1 MDIRLEVKKLIE
13 NNEMFY
19 KYSIDN
25 NLVWFSQKNDNGNIY
40 SIHIKLKENFENFK
54 IYIASDESTN
64 YFPKEYIV
72 DSVHITFNSKTTME
86 YQVEK
91 IKYLEKIAT
100 EIMNIFKLQEH
111 YDLWFKN
118 HKSSAFKYL
127 T

>member
-1 MDIRLEVKKLIE
+1 MDIRLEVKKPIE

-19 KYSIDN
+19 KYNIDN

-40 SIHIKLKENFENFK
+40 SIYIKLKENFENFE
-54 IYIASDESTN
+54 IYIVSDESTN